1 MEAATGKIHTAEGH
15 QIMGDIHLSSPLL
28 SHLLL
33 LPVHV
38 GVHGHHGGAALH
50 VGGTVCL
57 VHSLCV
63 AVAHPDCLG

>member
-38 GVHGHHGGAALH
+38 GVHGHHGGTALH

-57 VHSLCV
+57 VPSLCV